1 LLKVLDRLYG
11 LHSTENCCSYCQ
23 AQKNACDKESRA
35 CAQQM
40 RYSLLKESLDVAR
53 PLL

>member
-1 LLKVLDRLYG
+1 VTGVQTCALPI
-11 LHSTENCCSYCQ
+11 
-23 AQKNACDKESRA
+23 CDKESRA

-40 RYSLLKESLDVAR
+40 RYSLLKESLDVAL